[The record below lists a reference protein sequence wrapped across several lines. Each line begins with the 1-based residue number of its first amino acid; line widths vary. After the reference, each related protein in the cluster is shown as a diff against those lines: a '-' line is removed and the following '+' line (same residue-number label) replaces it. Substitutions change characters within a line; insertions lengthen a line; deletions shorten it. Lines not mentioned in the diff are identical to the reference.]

1 MIIWWSSGDNLMINK
16 YIIIMCWIS
25 VPYLLIFH
33 WFFMINWWLSDKYL
47 IIIYCWLS
55 NDHIMTI
62 RLSGNC
68 WILENHM
75 MITWQSSTGFMLNN
89 YLMNLRILF
98 DIHQNFIWWS
108 SEYYL
113 RIINSLSDYYL
124 FNISWLYVDYLMIID
139 DYLVIIGL

>member
-1 MIIWWSSGDNLMINK
+1 MKIWWSSGDNLMINK

-75 MITWQSSTGFMLNN
+75 MITWKFSVDFMNTE
-89 YLMNLRILF
+89 YLMIFRRLF
-98 DIHQNFIWWS
+98 ADHQNFFWWS
-108 SEYYL
+108 SGYYL
-113 RIINSLSDYYL
+113 MIINSLSDYHVL
-124 FNISWLYVDYLMIID
+124 HISWLYVDYLMIID
-139 DYLVIIGL
+139 DSLVIICW